1 MGRVGSALIH
11 GLRRGFSYAGP
22 RLEEFFALSL
32 IFVSNFRRNLILAY
46 GAAAN

>member
-1 MGRVGSALIH
+1 MGRAGSARTR
-11 GLRRGFSYAGP
+11 GMRRGLSDAAP

-46 GAAAN
+46 GAAAD